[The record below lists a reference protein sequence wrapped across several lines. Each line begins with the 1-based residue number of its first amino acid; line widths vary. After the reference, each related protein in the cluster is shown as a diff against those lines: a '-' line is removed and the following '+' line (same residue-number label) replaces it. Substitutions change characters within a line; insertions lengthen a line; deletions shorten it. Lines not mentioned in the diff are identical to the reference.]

1 MKPQSERLATRLAPE
16 VSAMNSVIGPYVH
29 EVRAICSGGY
39 SLSGKVRRIE
49 AAATRHLAKPL
60 PLSERARFM
69 PEQGYGRNLMYRDD
83 DHGFVV
89 IAFSWPP
96 NTVGKAHDHQTW
108 GVVAVSEGSLRICNF
123 DRDDNGRD
131 PERAELV
138 EIGRIDGTS
147 GAVGHVLPPHE
158 DIHSIS
164 NLSDA
169 PALSIHTYGRDI
181 KRCRIFD
188 EASGK
193 IDWVD
198 LAYHHE
204 FVT

>member
-1 MKPQSERLATRLAPE
+1 MNSPAPTSQPANAVTNRAMDPRLARY
-16 VSAMNSVIGPYVH
+16 ID

-49 AAATRHLAKPL
+49 AAAREHIAKPL
-60 PLSERARFM
+60 ALGERARYV
-69 PEQGYGRNLMYRDD
+69 PECGYGRNLMYRDPE
-83 DHGFVV
+83 HGFVV
-89 IAFSWPP
+89 IAFAWPA
-96 NTVGKAHDHQTW
+96 NTIGKAHDHQTW
-108 GVVAVSEGSLRICNF
+108 GVVAVSEGELRICNF

-131 PERAELV
+131 AQHAQLV
-138 EIGRIDGTS
+138 ETCRIDGVP

-164 NLSDA
+164 NLSGA

-181 KRCRIFD
+181 RRCRIFD
-188 EASGK
+188 QGTGK